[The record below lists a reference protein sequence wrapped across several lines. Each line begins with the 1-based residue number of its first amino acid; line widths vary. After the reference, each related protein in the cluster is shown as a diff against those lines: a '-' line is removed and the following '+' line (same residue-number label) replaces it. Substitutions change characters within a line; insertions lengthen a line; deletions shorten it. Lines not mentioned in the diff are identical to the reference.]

1 MILGSPGQSRA
12 GGLNIIPSVLK
23 REKKVESYYRSYDP
37 EARAGFATAGGGGG
51 CGESR
56 GWLAPS
62 TAGEHGPALTGGSPR
77 TGREHV
83 CAAPKHIS
91 RGLGR

>member
-37 EARAGFATAGGGGG
+37 EARAGFATAGGRRGVR
-51 CGESR
+51 GEQ
-56 GWLAPS
+56 GV
-62 TAGEHGPALTGGSPR
+62 AGSQQ
-77 TGREHV
+77 
-83 CAAPKHIS
+83 CW
-91 RGLGR
+91 